1 MGRDPVRLAA
11 AGRVLDTWAA
21 TPPESVAMARR
32 EAAAELAAVRKAM
45 AAGDW
50 TALEAYGDINGALR
64 RMGVL
69 AAACAGGR
77 RSRAAITT
85 GRTWR
90 STRVPEWIPTG
101 RADEA
106 A

>member
-1 MGRDPVRLAA
+1 
-11 AGRVLDTWAA
+11 
-21 TPPESVAMARR
+21 MARQ
-32 EAAAELAAVRKAM
+32 EAAAELAALRKAM

-50 TALEAYGDINGALR
+50 TALEPYGDINGALR

-85 GRTWR
+85 RPDVALAAGAGMDPCRPRCRRGRL
-90 STRVPEWIPTG
+90 TRGTTPATDVSVKIQT
-101 RADEA
+101 
-106 A
+106 